1 MKEYLKKNGIRLG
14 VVILA
19 VVLVALLAGRVMGG
33 RADFLT
39 NAIVTVREPIRQAAS
54 SVADWLDGIYG
65 YLFEYEQLKAENES
79 LRIQLAEAK
88 EEARSGKDALDE
100 NERFRNLLGFAEKHS
115 DFVFE
120 SARIVSWSASNWGS
134 SFTINKGEKNGI
146 EVGDCVVN
154 EYGALV
160 GQISELGE
168 SSATVRTLI
177 DVDTSIGALVGADGS
192 AAMLMGDYTLMRQ
205 GQVKVTWLTEG
216 AQLFLEDDVL
226 TSGSGG
232 LIPQGIVIGSV
243 ASIQS
248 EAGGQTEYGII
259 NPAVDLDTLVQVF
272 IIKEFDVVE

>member
-19 VVLVALLAGRVMGG
+19 VVLVALLAGRVLGG

-79 LRIQLAEAK
+79 LKIQLAEAK
-88 EEARSGKDALDE
+88 EEARAGKDALDE

-115 DFVFE
+115 DYVFE

-134 SFTINKGEKNGI
+134 SFTVNKGEKNGI

-177 DVDTSIGALVGADGS
+177 DVDTSIGALFGADGS

-259 NPAVDLDTLVQVF
+259 NPAVDLDTLVQVY

>member
-1 MKEYLKKNGIRLG
+1 
-14 VVILA
+14 
-19 VVLVALLAGRVMGG
+19 MGG

-54 SVADWLDGIYG
+54 SVADWLDNLYG

-79 LRIQLAEAK
+79 LKIQLAEAQ
-88 EEARSGKDALDE
+88 EEARSGRDALDE

-134 SFTINKGEKNGI
+134 SFTINKGEKNGL

-259 NPAVDLDTLVQVF
+259 EPAVDLDTLVQVF

>member
-19 VVLVALLAGRVMGG
+19 VVLVALLAGRVLGG

-79 LRIQLAEAK
+79 LKIQLAEAK
-88 EEARSGKDALDE
+88 EEARAGKDALDE

-115 DFVFE
+115 DYVFE

-134 SFTINKGEKNGI
+134 SFTVNKGEKNGI

-259 NPAVDLDTLVQVF
+259 TPAVDLDTLVQVY

>member
-19 VVLVALLAGRVMGG
+19 VVLVALLAGRVLGG

-79 LRIQLAEAK
+79 LKIQLAEAK
-88 EEARSGKDALDE
+88 EEARAGKDALDE

-134 SFTINKGEKNGI
+134 SFTVNKGEKNGI

-259 NPAVDLDTLVQVF
+259 NPAVDLDTLVQVY

>member
-19 VVLVALLAGRVMGG
+19 VVLVALLAGRVLGG

-65 YLFEYEQLKAENES
+65 YLFEYEQLKAENEA
-79 LRIQLAEAK
+79 LKIQLAEAK
-88 EEARSGKDALDE
+88 EEARAGQDALDE

-259 NPAVDLDTLVQVF
+259 NPAVDLDTLVQVY

>member
-1 MKEYLKKNGIRLG
+1 MLYIGVDLGTSAVKLLLMDGSGRIHKVVSREYPLYFPHPAWSEQNPEDWWEQTCAG
-14 VVILA
+14 VR
-19 VVLVALLAGRVMGG
+19 ALLEGFDPGQV
-33 RADFLT
+33 
-39 NAIVTVREPIRQAAS
+39 
-54 SVADWLDGIYG
+54 DGISFG
-65 YLFEYEQLKAENES
+65 GQMHGLV
-79 LRIQLAEAK
+79 
-88 EEARSGKDALDE
+88 ALDE
-100 NERFRNLLGFAEKHS
+100 NERFRNILGFAEKHS
-115 DFVFE
+115 DFVME
-120 SARIVSWSASNWGS
+120 TARIVSWSADNWGS
-134 SFTINKGEKNGI
+134 SFTISKGLRNGI

-168 SSATVRTLI
+168 SSAVVRTLI

-259 NPAVDLDTLVQVF
+259 QPAVDLDTLVQVF
-272 IIKEFDVVE
+272 IIKEFDVTE

>member
-1 MKEYLKKNGIRLG
+1 MKEYLKKNGIKLG
-14 VVILA
+14 VIVLT
-19 VVLVALLAGRVMGG
+19 VVLVALLAGQVLGG

-54 SVADWLDGIYG
+54 SVSSLLDNIYG
-65 YLFEYEQLKAENES
+65 YLFEFEQLKAENES
-79 LRIQLAEAK
+79 LRVQLAEAQA
-88 EEARSGKDALDE
+88 EARAGQDALDE
-100 NERFRNLLGFAEKHS
+100 NERFRNILGFAEKHS
-115 DFVFE
+115 DFVME
-120 SARIVSWSASNWGS
+120 TARIVSWSADNWGS
-134 SFTINKGEKNGI
+134 SFTISKGLRNGI

-168 SSATVRTLI
+168 SSAVVRTLI

-259 NPAVDLDTLVQVF
+259 QPAVDLDTLVQVF
-272 IIKEFDVVE
+272 IIKEFDVTE

>member
-19 VVLVALLAGRVMGG
+19 VVLVALLAGRVLGG

-79 LRIQLAEAK
+79 LRIQLAEAQ
-88 EEARSGKDALDE
+88 EEARAGRDAVDE
-100 NERFRNLLGFAEKHS
+100 NERFRNLLGFSEKHS
-115 DFVFE
+115 DFVYE
-120 SARIVSWSASNWGS
+120 SAKIVSWSASNWGS

-259 NPAVDLDTLVQVF
+259 NPAVDLDTLVQVY

>member
-19 VVLVALLAGRVMGG
+19 VVLVALLAGRVLGG

-79 LRIQLAEAK
+79 LKIQLAEAK
-88 EEARSGKDALDE
+88 EEARAGKDALDE

-259 NPAVDLDTLVQVF
+259 DPAVDLDTLVQVY

>member
-19 VVLVALLAGRVMGG
+19 VVLVALLAGRVLGG

-79 LRIQLAEAK
+79 LKMQLAEAK
-88 EEARSGKDALDE
+88 EEARAGKDALDE

-115 DFVFE
+115 DYVFE

-259 NPAVDLDTLVQVF
+259 NPAVDLDTLVQVY

>member
-1 MKEYLKKNGIRLG
+1 MKEYLKKNGIKLG
-14 VVILA
+14 VIVLA
-19 VVLVALLAGRVMGG
+19 VVLVALLAGQVLGG

-54 SVADWLDGIYG
+54 SVSSLLDNIYG
-65 YLFEYEQLKAENES
+65 YLFEFEQLKAENES
-79 LRIQLAEAK
+79 LRVQLAEAQA
-88 EEARSGKDALDE
+88 EARAGQDALDE
-100 NERFRNLLGFAEKHS
+100 NERFRNILGFAEKHS
-115 DFVFE
+115 DFVME
-120 SARIVSWSASNWGS
+120 TARIVSWSADNWGS
-134 SFTINKGEKNGI
+134 SFTISKGLRNGI

-168 SSATVRTLI
+168 SSAVVRTLI

-216 AQLFLEDDVL
+216 AKLFLEDDVL

-259 NPAVDLDTLVQVF
+259 QPAVDLDTLVQVF
-272 IIKEFDVVE
+272 IIKEFDVTE

>member
-19 VVLVALLAGRVMGG
+19 VVLVALLAGRVLGG

-79 LRIQLAEAK
+79 LKIQLAEAK
-88 EEARSGKDALDE
+88 EEARAGQDALDE

-192 AAMLMGDYTLMRQ
+192 AAMLMGDYTLMRR

-259 NPAVDLDTLVQVF
+259 NPAVDLDTLVQVY

>member
-19 VVLVALLAGRVMGG
+19 VVLVALLAGRVLGG

-79 LRIQLAEAK
+79 LKIQLAEAK
-88 EEARSGKDALDE
+88 EEARAGKDALDE

-115 DFVFE
+115 DYVFE

-134 SFTINKGEKNGI
+134 SFTVNKGEKNGI

-216 AQLFLEDDVL
+216 AQLFLENDVL

-259 NPAVDLDTLVQVF
+259 NPAVDLDTLVQVY

>member
-54 SVADWLDGIYG
+54 SVADWLDNLYG

-79 LRIQLAEAK
+79 LKIQLAEAQ
-88 EEARSGKDALDE
+88 EEARSGRDALDE

-134 SFTINKGEKNGI
+134 SFTI
-146 EVGDCVVN
+146 
-154 EYGALV
+154 
-160 GQISELGE
+160 SE

-259 NPAVDLDTLVQVF
+259 EPAVDLDTLVQVF

>member
-19 VVLVALLAGRVMGG
+19 VVLVALLAGRVLGG
-33 RADFLT
+33 RADSLT

-79 LRIQLAEAK
+79 LKIQLAEAK
-88 EEARSGKDALDE
+88 EEARAGKDALDE

-115 DFVFE
+115 DYVFE

-134 SFTINKGEKNGI
+134 SFTVNKGEKNGI

-259 NPAVDLDTLVQVF
+259 NPAVDLDTLVQVY

>member
-19 VVLVALLAGRVMGG
+19 VVLVALLAGRVLGG

-79 LRIQLAEAK
+79 LKIQLAEAK
-88 EEARSGKDALDE
+88 EEARAGKDALDE

-115 DFVFE
+115 DYVFE

-134 SFTINKGEKNGI
+134 SFTVNKGEKNGI
-146 EVGDCVVN
+146 EVGDCVIN

-259 NPAVDLDTLVQVF
+259 NPAVDLDTLVQVY

>member
-1 MKEYLKKNGIRLG
+1 MKSFLKKNGIKLG
-14 VVILA
+14 VIVLA
-19 VVLVALLAGRVMGG
+19 VVLVALLAGQVLGG

-54 SVADWLDGIYG
+54 SVSSLLDNIYG
-65 YLFEYEQLKAENES
+65 YLFEFEQLKAENES
-79 LRIQLAEAK
+79 LRVQLAEAQA
-88 EEARSGKDALDE
+88 EARAGQDARDE
-100 NERFRNLLGFAEKHS
+100 NERFRNILGFAEKHS
-115 DFVFE
+115 DFVME
-120 SARIVSWSASNWGS
+120 TARIVSWSADNWGS
-134 SFTINKGEKNGI
+134 SFTISKGLRNGI

-168 SSATVRTLI
+168 SSAVVRTLI

-259 NPAVDLDTLVQVF
+259 QPAVDLDTLVQVF
-272 IIKEFDVVE
+272 IIKEFDVTE

>member
-19 VVLVALLAGRVMGG
+19 VVLVALLAGRGLGG

-79 LRIQLAEAK
+79 LKIQLAEAK
-88 EEARSGKDALDE
+88 EEARAGQDALDE

-259 NPAVDLDTLVQVF
+259 NPAVDLDTLVQVY

>member
-19 VVLVALLAGRVMGG
+19 VVLVALLAGRVLGG

-79 LRIQLAEAK
+79 LKIQLAEAK
-88 EEARSGKDALDE
+88 EEARAGKDALDE

-115 DFVFE
+115 DYVFE

-259 NPAVDLDTLVQVF
+259 NPAVDLDTLVQVY

>member
-19 VVLVALLAGRVMGG
+19 VVLVVLLAGRVMGG

-134 SFTINKGEKNGI
+134 SFTINKGERNGI

-259 NPAVDLDTLVQVF
+259 DPAVDLDTLVQVF

>member
-1 MKEYLKKNGIRLG
+1 MKEYLKKNGISLG

-19 VVLVALLAGRVMGG
+19 VVLVALLAGRVLGG

-79 LRIQLAEAK
+79 LKIQLAEAK
-88 EEARSGKDALDE
+88 EEARAGKDALDE

-115 DFVFE
+115 DYVFE

-134 SFTINKGEKNGI
+134 SFTVNKGEKNGI

-259 NPAVDLDTLVQVF
+259 NPAVDLDTLVQVY

>member
-54 SVADWLDGIYG
+54 SVSDWLDNLYG

-79 LRIQLAEAK
+79 LRIQLAEAQ
-88 EEARSGKDALDE
+88 EEARSGRDALDE

-134 SFTINKGEKNGI
+134 SFTINKGEKNGL

-259 NPAVDLDTLVQVF
+259 EPAVDLDTLVQVF

>member
-1 MKEYLKKNGIRLG
+1 MKEYLKKNGIKLG
-14 VVILA
+14 VIVLA
-19 VVLVALLAGRVMGG
+19 VVLVALLAGQVLGG

-54 SVADWLDGIYG
+54 SVSSLLDNIYG
-65 YLFEYEQLKAENES
+65 YLFEFEQLKAENES
-79 LRIQLAEAK
+79 LRVQLAEAQA
-88 EEARSGKDALDE
+88 EARAGQDALDE
-100 NERFRNLLGFAEKHS
+100 NERFRNILGFAEKHS
-115 DFVFE
+115 DFVME
-120 SARIVSWSASNWGS
+120 TARIVSWSADNWGS
-134 SFTINKGEKNGI
+134 SFTISKGLRNGI

-154 EYGALV
+154 ECGALV

-168 SSATVRTLI
+168 SSAVVRTLI

-259 NPAVDLDTLVQVF
+259 QPAVDLDTLVQVF
-272 IIKEFDVVE
+272 IIKEFDVTE

>member
-19 VVLVALLAGRVMGG
+19 VVLVALLAGQVLGG

-39 NAIVTVREPIRQAAS
+39 NAIVTAREPIRQAAA
-54 SVADWLDGIYG
+54 SVSNLLDNIYG
-65 YLFEYEQLKAENES
+65 YLFEFEQLKAETES
-79 LRIQLAEAK
+79 LRIQLAEAQA
-88 EEARSGKDALDE
+88 EARSGQDALDE
-100 NERFRNLLGFAEKHS
+100 NERLRNILGFAEKHT
-115 DFVFE
+115 DYEME

-134 SFTINKGEKNGI
+134 SFTISKGLRNGL

-160 GQISELGE
+160 GQISEIGI

-177 DVDTSIGALVGADGS
+177 DVNTSIGALVGVDGS
-192 AAMLMGDYTLMRQ
+192 AAMLMGDYTLMSE
-205 GQVKVTWLTEG
+205 GLVKVTWLTEG

-232 LIPQGIVIGSV
+232 MIPQGIVIGSV

-259 NPAVDLDTLVQVF
+259 QPAVDLDTLVQVF
-272 IIKEFDVVE
+272 VIKEFDVVE

>member
-1 MKEYLKKNGIRLG
+1 LKEYLKKNGIRLG

-19 VVLVALLAGRVMGG
+19 VVLVALLAGRVLGG

-79 LRIQLAEAK
+79 LKIQLAEAK
-88 EEARSGKDALDE
+88 EEARAGKDALDE

-115 DFVFE
+115 DYVFE

-134 SFTINKGEKNGI
+134 SFTVNKGEKNGI

-259 NPAVDLDTLVQVF
+259 NPAVDLDTLVQVY

>member
-19 VVLVALLAGRVMGG
+19 VVLVALLAGRVLGG

-79 LRIQLAEAK
+79 LKIQLAEAK
-88 EEARSGKDALDE
+88 EEARAGQDALDE
-100 NERFRNLLGFAEKHS
+100 TERFRNLLGFAEKHS

-259 NPAVDLDTLVQVF
+259 NPAVDLDTLVQVY

>member
-19 VVLVALLAGRVMGG
+19 VVLVALLAGRVLGG

-79 LRIQLAEAK
+79 LKIQLAEAK
-88 EEARSGKDALDE
+88 EEARAGQDALDE

-134 SFTINKGEKNGI
+134 SFTVNKGEKNGI

-177 DVDTSIGALVGADGS
+177 GLRYSLAS
-192 AAMLMGDYTLMRQ
+192 AKMMGDYTLMRQ

-259 NPAVDLDTLVQVF
+259 NPAVDLDTLVQVY

>member
-1 MKEYLKKNGIRLG
+1 M
-14 VVILA
+14 VILA
-19 VVLVALLAGRVMGG
+19 VVLVALLAGRVLGG

-79 LRIQLAEAK
+79 LKIQLAEAK
-88 EEARSGKDALDE
+88 EEARAGQDALDE

-146 EVGDCVVN
+146 EVGDCV
-154 EYGALV
+154 V

-232 LIPQGIVIGSV
+232 LIPQGIVSV

-259 NPAVDLDTLVQVF
+259 NPAVDLDTLVQVY

>member
-19 VVLVALLAGRVMGG
+19 VVLVALLAGRVLGG

-79 LRIQLAEAK
+79 LKIQLAEAK
-88 EEARSGKDALDE
+88 EEARAGQDALDE

-205 GQVKVTWLTEG
+205 SQVKVTWLTEG

-259 NPAVDLDTLVQVF
+259 NPAVDLDTLVQVY

>member
-14 VVILA
+14 VVIIA

-33 RADFLT
+33 KADFLT
-39 NAIVTVREPIRQAAS
+39 NAIVTVREPIRQAAA
-54 SVADWLDGIYG
+54 SVANWLDGAYG
-65 YLFEYEQLKAENES
+65 YLFKAENES
-79 LRIQLAEAK
+79 LRIQLAEAQ
-88 EEARSGKDALDE
+88 EEARAGRDAVDE
-100 NERFRNLLGFAEKHS
+100 NERFRNLLGFSEKHS
-115 DFVFE
+115 DFVYE
-120 SARIVSWSASNWGS
+120 SAKIVSWSASNWGS
-134 SFTINKGEKNGI
+134 SFTISKGSSSGI
-146 EVGDCVVN
+146 EAGDAVIT

-259 NPAVDLDTLVQVF
+259 EPAVDLDTLVQVF
-272 IIKEFDVVE
+272 IIKEFDVVD

>member
-1 MKEYLKKNGIRLG
+1 MKEYLKNGIRLG

-19 VVLVALLAGRVMGG
+19 VVLVALLAGRVLGG

-79 LRIQLAEAK
+79 LKIQLAEAK
-88 EEARSGKDALDE
+88 EEARAGQDALDE

-259 NPAVDLDTLVQVF
+259 DPAVDLDTLVQVY

>member
-1 MKEYLKKNGIRLG
+1 M
-14 VVILA
+14 
-19 VVLVALLAGRVMGG
+19 
-33 RADFLT
+33 
-39 NAIVTVREPIRQAAS
+39 S
-54 SVADWLDGIYG
+54 S
-65 YLFEYEQLKAENES
+65 S
-79 LRIQLAEAK
+79 RPRTSRCSIQLAEAQ
-88 EEARSGKDALDE
+88 EEARAGAG
-100 NERFRNLLGFAEKHS
+100 RRAT
-115 DFVFE
+115 
-120 SARIVSWSASNWGS
+120 RTSASGTCWASLRSTRTSYTSPPRSFPGAPRTGRS
-134 SFTINKGEKNGI
+134 SFTISKGESNGI

-248 EAGGQTEYGII
+248 EAGGQT
-259 NPAVDLDTLVQVF
+259 AVRHN
-272 IIKEFDVVE
+272 

>member
-54 SVADWLDGIYG
+54 SVADWLDNLYG

-79 LRIQLAEAK
+79 LRIQLAEAR
-88 EEARSGKDALDE
+88 EEARSGRDALDE

-134 SFTINKGEKNGI
+134 SFTINKGEKNGL

-259 NPAVDLDTLVQVF
+259 EPAVDLDTLVQVF